1 MISLKIINKRG
12 DMEFVA
18 ICDTCKKE
26 IVNLAEANV
35 NFYDNNKNDDSIAS
49 YTLAHWDCDSS
60 TLEIRQGWL
69 PGWLPLDLALESLG
83 KKICKVGVQS

>member
-12 DMEFVA
+12 DIEFVA

-49 YTLAHWDCDSS
+49 YTLAHWDCDSYIK
-60 TLEIRQGWL
+60 EGWIS
-69 PGWLPLDLALESLG
+69 LDLALESLG
-83 KKICKVGVQS
+83 KKICKAGVQS